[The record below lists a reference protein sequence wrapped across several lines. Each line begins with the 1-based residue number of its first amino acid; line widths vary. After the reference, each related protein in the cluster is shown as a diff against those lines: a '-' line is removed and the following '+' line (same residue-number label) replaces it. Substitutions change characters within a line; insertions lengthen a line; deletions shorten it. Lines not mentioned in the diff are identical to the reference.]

1 MEKKYEILKYLL
13 EQAHPV
19 SSNVIQEVFGIS
31 RRSVINYT
39 KQLNEEFGNII
50 KSSNLGYEIIN
61 KKKASTI
68 FHDIMDISLFD
79 SYEKRSKY
87 ILEKLLLNKE
97 DVTIDDFIN
106 DLYISESTFNKDLAR
121 LRSEL
126 KNSGLYINTKN
137 GRLFIVGEVKKKHKY
152 LLSLLN
158 KELED
163 SMFSITSL
171 QDFFEIA
178 DIQKIRAIILKNLQ
192 KYDYKLDDY
201 SILNY
206 ILHLAICIETSH
218 SNIPISYSRS
228 VDLPF
233 DTHFQKIIVSIYEDL
248 KIEYPNSN
256 FTLDQIF
263 DASVLMSTRATSS
276 KTTNLTLD
284 EIDNYVGKEI
294 KDLLITII
302 HNVYSNYGI
311 DLNNDDFIIRF
322 AFHVKNLLIRLHENM
337 QLSSNNFISIKN
349 DYPFLYMIA
358 VYISS
363 LISQTAHCDLP
374 ENEISYIALHLGV
387 LMEIERQNIQHVN
400 CEIVIYDYHD
410 LGKNIFEKISAN
422 VNNIYLTNIVSSYED
437 VDESTD
443 LILTTLEINLA
454 IHIRQIHINVLPT
467 KKDIEHVANAV
478 REIQEELQE
487 KEFAKKIKRFFKEE
501 LMFFNIDFSSGN
513 HAISYICDEMERLG
527 YVNSDFKEDIYKHEK
542 ELPTEYNNIAIPHP
556 LSDSDVHINKSA
568 IAVWIN
574 KKPIRWV
581 NNDVNFIFM
590 ISLRPEDRSLF
601 LDLFNVISTSMTNK
615 KIMEEM
621 LNCND
626 FSNFIR
632 LLLRNKNK

>member
-13 EQAHPV
+13 NQTTPV
-19 SSNVIQEVFGIS
+19 SSSVIQEVFGIS
-31 RRSVINYT
+31 RRSIINYT

-61 KKKASTI
+61 KEKVSTI
-68 FHDIMDISLFD
+68 FNDISDTSFFD

-97 DVTIDDFIN
+97 DVTVEDFMN

-121 LRSEL
+121 LRAEL
-126 KNSGLYINTKN
+126 KNSDLYINTKN
-137 GRLFIVGEVKKKHKY
+137 GRLFIVGEVRKKHKY

-158 KELED
+158 KELVD
-163 SMFSITSL
+163 SMFSIVSL
-171 QDFFEIA
+171 QNFFEKA
-178 DIQKIRAIILKNLQ
+178 DIQKIRSVILNNLEKN
-192 KYDYKLDDY
+192 DYKLDDY

-206 ILHLAICIETSH
+206 VLHLAICIETSQT
-218 SNIPISYSRS
+218 NNPISFSRS

-248 KIEYPNSN
+248 KKEYPDSN

-276 KTTNLTLD
+276 KMTNLTLD

-311 DLNNDDFIIRF
+311 DLNNDDFIVRF
-322 AFHVKNLLIRLHENM
+322 AFHIKNLLIRLHENM
-337 QLSSNNFISIKN
+337 QISSNNFISIKN

-387 LMEIERQNIQHVN
+387 LMETERQNIQHVN

-410 LGKNIFEKISAN
+410 LGKNIFDKISAN
-422 VNNIYLTNIVSSYED
+422 VNNIHLTDIVSSYED
-437 VDESTD
+437 IDKSTD
-443 LILTTLEINLA
+443 LILTTLETNPA
-454 IHIRQIHINVLPT
+454 IHIRQVHINVLPT
-467 KKDIEHVANAV
+467 KKDIENVANAV
-478 REIQEELQE
+478 RKIQEELQE
-487 KEFAKKIKRFFKEE
+487 EEFAKKIKQFFKEE

-513 HAISYICDEMERLG
+513 HAISYICDEMEKLG
-527 YVNSDFKEDIYKHEK
+527 YVNSDFKEDIYRHEK

-556 LSDSDVHINKSA
+556 LSDSDVHIHQSA

-574 KKPIRWV
+574 KKPVKWV
-581 NNDVNFIFM
+581 NNEVNFIFM

-601 LDLFNVISTSMTNK
+601 LDIFNVITTAMTNK
-615 KIMEEM
+615 KITEE
-621 LNCND
+621 LLDCNNFAD
-626 FSNFIR
+626 FIR
-632 LLLRNKNK
+632 LIYK